1 MFTTEEKIAKDSQYF
16 IYTPTAAAK
25 ALFLYPTVIGGF
37 EYLPGYSLER
47 NRYDSYLVIL
57 IENGTMEILLD
68 GKYITAAK
76 GDAIL
81 LDCYKPHAYRTSTG
95 CKTLWLHFDGK
106 LAGSYY
112 EYLVRERGNI
122 IALSNFK
129 SSRLVLSKLL
139 DGINQHLSLSEA
151 QMSIMIGNLLLE
163 LSVSP
168 SSEDAADED
177 GIKKVTSYLT
187 ENFSKKIT
195 LEDMADMAGLSPYH
209 FNRKYKK
216 ETGVTPHQF
225 LLSTRISAAKYNLS
239 NSNMTISEIALSSGF
254 IDESAFCYCFK
265 KREGITPN
273 EYRKNA
279 IGSGLLS

>member
-1 MFTTEEKIAKDSQYF
+1 MFTTEEKIAKNSKYF
-16 IYTPTAAAK
+16 IYNPTPAAK

-47 NRYDSYLVIL
+47 NKFDSYLIIL

-68 GKYITAAK
+68 GKYVTATK
-76 GDAIL
+76 GDAIF
-81 LDCYKPHAYRTSTG
+81 LDCYRPHAYRTGTG
-95 CKTLWLHFDGK
+95 CKTLWIHFDGK
-106 LAGSYY
+106 LAKGYY
-112 EYLVRERGNI
+112 EYLVREQGNI

-129 SSRLVLSKLL
+129 PARTILSKLL
-139 DGINQHLSLSEA
+139 DSMEQHLSLSEA

-163 LSVSP
+163 LASAST
-168 SSEDAADED
+168 SAETAEED
-177 GIKKVTSYLT
+177 GIKKVTTYLT
-187 ENFSKKIT
+187 ENFSTKIT
-195 LEDMADMAGLSPYH
+195 LDEMAEMAGLSPYH

-225 LLSTRISAAKYNLS
+225 LLSTRISAAKYSLS
-239 NSNMTISEIALSSGF
+239 NSNMTISEIALNCGF

-279 IGSGLLS
+279 IGRNLPS